1 MLRSSAA
8 ASTRVF
14 FVDIL
19 GTSGYQA
26 VMGGVSGGVEGVQV
40 AEEPVTLE
48 ALSHELKVIR
58 HSFKRG
64 KEKVRGEGR
73 ERRREFL

>member
-1 MLRSSAA
+1 MTSCIDMLRSSAA

-40 AEEPVTLE
+40 VEDPVTLE
-48 ALSHELKVIR
+48 SLSHELKVIR
-58 HSFKRG
+58 HSFQRG
-64 KEKVRGEGR
+64 KEKV
-73 ERRREFL
+73 